1 MVVPWG
7 ILGDTVVGSVWVHVA
22 FVVGPWWVHGG
33 SMVGSWRVHCGSI
46 VGPCAASV
54 LDP

>member
-33 SMVGSWRVHCGSI
+33 SIVLSRTFRVSVVGRW
-46 VGPCAASV
+46 
-54 LDP
+54 